1 VRKNQLYILVS
12 TPVWYLFVDS
22 AHAGA
27 SRTFAIAKPKISE
40 ALTERDV
47 ARAVAGGEPPE
58 WLVVHF
64 RHWAPGIMTQRSIAA
79 MAFTR
84 TDARKWLTNIDR
96 AAQILISAVAHAP
109 SRELLERTDLGAI
122 PEADELVPALRGVQS
137 RALSALQSPGLTTA
151 DGTAPR
157 GRGRVR
163 PEGATHPKVMVAG
176 MIALAWEDIRGRRP
190 GPRNTGACE
199 AADLLWRYT
208 TGLLEKVRLDK
219 RLGLNEEAARGND
232 RLTRWRRHFEAALAE
247 APILGSNHK
256 EYMRHLREAR
266 AQETRIREDQAA
278 RPAERP
284 LQKENWF

>member
-1 VRKNQLYILVS
+1 M
-12 TPVWYLFVDS
+12 
-22 AHAGA
+22 
-27 SRTFAIAKPKISE
+27 AKPKVSE

-64 RHWAPGIMTQRSIAA
+64 HHWAPGIMTQRSFAA

-84 TDARKWLTNIDR
+84 ADARKWLTNIDR
-96 AAQILISAVAHAP
+96 AAEILISAVAYAP
-109 SRELLERTDLGAI
+109 SLELLERTDLGVI
-122 PEADELVPALRGVQS
+122 PEAGELVLALRGVQS
-137 RALSALQSPGLTTA
+137 RALSALQSPGLMTA

-157 GRGRVR
+157 GRGRVG

-208 TGLLEKVRLDK
+208 SGLIEKGRLDK
-219 RLGLNEEAARGND
+219 RLSLNEEAARGND
-232 RLTRWRRHFEAALAE
+232 RLTQWRRHFEAALAGT
-247 APILGSNHK
+247 PILGSNHK
-256 EYMRHLREAR
+256 EYMRHLREAK

-284 LQKENWF
+284 LQKEN

>member
-1 VRKNQLYILVS
+1 MRESGSQTS
-12 TPVWYLFVDS
+12 TVL
-22 AHAGA
+22 
-27 SRTFAIAKPKISE
+27 R
-40 ALTERDV
+40 
-47 ARAVAGGEPPE
+47 
-58 WLVVHF
+58 
-64 RHWAPGIMTQRSIAA
+64 RSI
-79 MAFTR
+79 
-84 TDARKWLTNIDR
+84 
-96 AAQILISAVAHAP
+96 ISAVAHAP

-122 PEADELVPALRGVQS
+122 PGADELVPMLSGVQS
-137 RALSALQSPGLTTA
+137 RALSALQSPSLMTA

-157 GRGRVR
+157 GRGRVG

-190 GPRNTGACE
+190 GPRNAGACE

-247 APILGSNHK
+247 VPILGSNHK

-266 AQETRIREDQAA
+266 AQEARIREDQAA

-284 LQKENWF
+284 LQKEN

>member
-1 VRKNQLYILVS
+1 M
-12 TPVWYLFVDS
+12 
-22 AHAGA
+22 
-27 SRTFAIAKPKISE
+27 AKPKVSE

-47 ARAVAGGEPPE
+47 ARAVAGGGPPE

-64 RHWAPGIMTQRSIAA
+64 RHWAPAIMLQRSIAA

-84 TDARKWLTNIDR
+84 TDARERLTNIDR
-96 AAQILISAVAHAP
+96 AAEILISAVAYAP

-122 PEADELVPALRGVQS
+122 PEADELVLALRGVQS
-137 RALSALQSPGLTTA
+137 RALSALQSPGLMTA
-151 DGTAPR
+151 DGTAPK
-157 GRGRVR
+157 GRGRVG

-190 GPRNTGACE
+190 GPRNTGACK

-219 RLGLNEEAARGND
+219 RLSLNEEAARGND
-232 RLTRWRRHFEAALAE
+232 RLTQWRRHFEAALAE
-247 APILGSNHK
+247 TPILGSNHK
-256 EYMRHLREAR
+256 EYLRHLREAR
-266 AQETRIREDQAA
+266 AQEARIREDRAV

-284 LQKENWF
+284 LQKEN

>member
-1 VRKNQLYILVS
+1 M
-12 TPVWYLFVDS
+12 
-22 AHAGA
+22 
-27 SRTFAIAKPKISE
+27 AKPKVSE

-58 WLVVHF
+58 WLVRHF

-96 AAQILISAVAHAP
+96 AAEILISAVAYAP
-109 SRELLERTDLGAI
+109 SRELLERTDLGAV
-122 PEADELVPALRGVQS
+122 PEADELVLALRGVQN
-137 RALSALQSPGLTTA
+137 RALSALQSPGLMTA
-151 DGTAPR
+151 DGTTPK

-163 PEGATHPKVMVAG
+163 PEGATRPKVMVAG

-219 RLGLNEEAARGND
+219 RLSLNEEAARGND
-232 RLTRWRRHFEAALAE
+232 RLTQWRRHFEAALAE

-256 EYMRHLREAR
+256 EFMRHLRESR
-266 AQETRIREDQAA
+266 AQETRIREDRAA

-284 LQKENWF
+284 LQKEN